1 MWRWAVASSTI
12 LSNKKRVGKK
22 PTLLSQSRNR
32 GIRRETTA
40 LYLDATIMIVNRLF
54 GFFQHLYHVEYQGWE
69 VMWWD
74 AGDAILAVINLDA

>member
-1 MWRWAVASSTI
+1 
-12 LSNKKRVGKK
+12 
-22 PTLLSQSRNR
+22 
-32 GIRRETTA
+32 
-40 LYLDATIMIVNRLF
+40 MIVNRLF